1 LQRLEQQARLA
12 KSAAAT
18 WWETGGE
25 PRIDPCPP
33 GHDPTDW
40 ACRLR
45 AGDCLLAR
53 GRGELSCDG
62 YLPGMAELDRCYAD
76 DLTEVWQIFL
86 RCSTGTGKAPG
97 SPTLA
102 HVASGAAVGP

>member
-40 ACRLR
+40 ARRLR

-53 GRGELSCDG
+53 ARGELG
-62 YLPGMAELDRCYAD
+62 NEAYLLGMTEGDRRYAD

-86 RCSTGTGKAPG
+86 RFSTAPGQATG

-102 HVASGAAVGP
+102 PGASGGGGRP